1 MLIQVKARRCFGDI
15 PRPISCVQAALH
27 GAHQVPS
34 CQMQVHLLNS
44 EQHRC
49 RLRSGVVEC
58 SLCSADAAL
67 YIIPTSVVS
76 HVHVCVSFH
85 ASLIGGSLFLQEPKW
100 SRQKINIVHA
110 ACETCKTSSFGHVQR
125 MRCVELVFR
134 YGSNPTTVYLRVA
147 VLARQPGKL
156 NSITMCMLHK
166 RAPVWSQSHD
176 TCRQGRH
183 HTPQVKVH
191 KAQHTSS
198 TSTCKSVNKHQ
209 LQLVHRTSC

>member
-44 EQHRC
+44 VQHRC

-76 HVHVCVSFH
+76 HVHVCVLSCIPHRRF
-85 ASLIGGSLFLQEPKW
+85 
-100 SRQKINIVHA
+100 
-110 ACETCKTSSFGHVQR
+110 
-125 MRCVELVFR
+125 LVFAR
-134 YGSNPTTVYLRVA
+134 TKMEPPDFFCSCCVRNLQNLLLWTCTSACA
-147 VLARQPGKL
+147 VRNSFSAMVQIQPRC
-156 NSITMCMLHK
+156 ICE
-166 RAPVWSQSHD
+166 WQF
-176 TCRQGRH
+176 
-183 HTPQVKVH
+183 
-191 KAQHTSS
+191 
-198 TSTCKSVNKHQ
+198 
-209 LQLVHRTSC
+209 

>member
-44 EQHRC
+44 VQHRC

-110 ACETCKTSSFGHVQR
+110 ACETCKTSSFGHVQAHALCGTR
-125 MRCVELVFR
+125 FPLWFKSNHGVFVS
-134 YGSNPTTVYLRVA
+134 GS
-147 VLARQPGKL
+147 
-156 NSITMCMLHK
+156 S
-166 RAPVWSQSHD
+166 
-176 TCRQGRH
+176 
-183 HTPQVKVH
+183 
-191 KAQHTSS
+191 SS
-198 TSTCKSVNKHQ
+198 TNWQAQFNHNVHVTQKGASLESV
-209 LQLVHRTSC
+209 T